1 MEETNTTE
9 LDSMQII
16 LHAGNAKSDAYEAL
30 AELKKGNTK
39 IYKEKIQ
46 SAKDEIKLAH
56 QSHANILRNLSSE
69 NKMKEVDLLLVHAEG
84 HLSSTSIAVDLIEEI
99 AELHLSKG
107 R

>member
-1 MEETNTTE
+1 MKETNETE

-30 AELKKGNTK
+30 IELKKDNYEV
-39 IYKEKIQ
+39 YKKNIK
-46 SAKDEIKLAH
+46 SAKYEIRLAH
-56 QSHANILRNLSSE
+56 QAHANILRNLSLQ
-69 NKMKEVDLLLVHAEG
+69 NKMNDINLLLVHAEG
-84 HLSSTSIAVDLIEEI
+84 HLSSTSIAIDLIEEI